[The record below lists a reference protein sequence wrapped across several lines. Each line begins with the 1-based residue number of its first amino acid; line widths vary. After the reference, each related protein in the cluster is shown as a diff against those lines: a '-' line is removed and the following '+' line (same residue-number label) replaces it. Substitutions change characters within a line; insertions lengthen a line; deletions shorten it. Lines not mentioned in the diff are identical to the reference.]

1 MTGPPDASAAAVS
14 AAAAPLAL
22 GVPEAPGLGLGA
34 LAGLLVLFV
43 AVVALGVVVH
53 RPIKAAADGRLGPE
67 DGGGIRTSAT
77 LRSPEAW
84 QLGHQAAMI
93 YVRAM
98 PVIMVLAVLGG
109 IAGTLWGGAM
119 VGFAVG
125 LVGLAIEVF
134 IIAMARIFAHIAA
147 R

>member
-1 MTGPPDASAAAVS
+1 MSSTAVVAAAG
-14 AAAAPLAL
+14 PLAL
-22 GVPEAPGLGLGA
+22 GVPETPGLGLGS
-34 LAGLLVLFV
+34 LAGLLVLFA
-43 AVVALGVVVH
+43 AVVALGVAVH
-53 RPIKAAADGRLGPE
+53 RPVRAAADGRLGPE

-98 PVIMVLAVLGG
+98 PAVIVLVVLGG

-125 LVGLAIEVF
+125 FVGLAVEVF